1 MRMPSMAASGKA
13 GRRAADYGGAEA
25 AGREPQG
32 AGVSGRSAWSSRGHL
47 WAAAGPPAVVRGH
60 WCAAMVRRPR
70 GTTTRRPRGATARKP
85 LPQARRSGAADV
97 GADAL
102 AKAKADSLSAPITA
116 ARSTGLCAADRMCVC
131 IVQSA
136 RAAHSGCH
144 GVRRR
149 WSGAMVGITNLVDAG
164 EEEAGER
171 HLPLHRR

>member
-1 MRMPSMAASGKA
+1 MAASGKA
-13 GRRAADYGGAEA
+13 RLPTMGAAEA

-102 AKAKADSLSAPITA
+102 ARGEGRLDVGSNRG
-116 ARSTGLCAADRMCVC
+116 RSEHR
-131 IVQSA
+131 
-136 RAAHSGCH
+136 
-144 GVRRR
+144 
-149 WSGAMVGITNLVDAG
+149 
-164 EEEAGER
+164 
-171 HLPLHRR
+171 PLRC